1 MQVELN
7 PNSSNNYQCSTPLE
21 LYKEILKHRGLNEKH
36 IQKYIDDI
44 NNKKEH
50 SYNLLD
56 NIHKAV
62 DKLLQHISNNSN
74 IHIIVDS
81 DVDGYTS
88 ACLMYSYLIKDIKY
102 NKVTY
107 SIHKQKKHG
116 ISNDI
121 VLPKDISLL
130 IIPDASSNETEM
142 HKLLHEKGIDIII
155 LDHHNA
161 NLPPDC
167 SLYATIVN
175 NQTCNYPNKTLSGVG
190 IVYKFLQALDEKIYI
205 QGSYK
210 YLDLVALGL
219 IADGMSCL
227 ESETM
232 LYVKEGL
239 NNIQNHLFLSLLNK
253 ISYSTNGIITP
264 LNVAFYVVP
273 IINAII
279 RIGTQEEKELLWN
292 AFCENYQE
300 FEYKKRGSDEVVI
313 ETIYERVARIG
324 TNIKSKQKRMVDK
337 ALSEIE
343 VNIDKNNKVI
353 TADVTNYAQSLT
365 GLIAVKLVNKYKR
378 PAFAFRV
385 SEKNNELYSGSGRNV
400 NNGFI
405 KDLQTF
411 VNNSFLATAEGH
423 SNAFGIKE
431 MCCDSLPLF
440 IDYFNR
446 NTEITQK
453 YIVDFIIDFENLE
466 DNIIYNIQD
475 TKQYYAKGIEE
486 PLVFVKNI
494 TINPFDIE
502 LSDKKLEFVIDEVK
516 FIKFN
521 PNNAD
526 KILLEKEDDFNINVV
541 GKLGIN
547 TWNGVNTLQ
556 MIIDDFEVVDENN
569 D

>member
-7 PNSSNNYQCSTPLE
+7 SNSSNNYQCSTPLE
-21 LYKEILKHRGLNEKH
+21 LYKEILKHRGLNEKD

-121 VLPKDISLL
+121 VLPKDINLL
-130 IIPDASSNETEM
+130 IIPDASSNETEI

-161 NLPPDC
+161 NLPTDC

-300 FEYKKRGSDEVVI
+300 FEYKKRGSDEIVI

-324 TNIKSKQKRMVDK
+324 TNVKSKQKRMVDK

-343 VNIDKNNKVI
+343 VDIDKNNKVI

-385 SEKNNELYSGSGRNV
+385 SEKNNEIYSGSGRNV

-440 IDYFNR
+440 IDYFNK

-466 DNIIYNIQD
+466 DNIIYNMQN

-486 PLVFVKNI
+486 PIVFVKNI

-502 LSDKKLEFVIDEVK
+502 LSDKKLEFVIDGVN

-521 PNNAD
+521 PNNTD
-526 KILLEKEDDFNINVV
+526 KMLLEKEDDFNVNVV

-547 TWNGVNTLQ
+547 TWNGANTLQ
-556 MIIDDFEVVDENN
+556 MIIDDFEVIDENN

>member
-21 LYKEILKHRGLNEKH
+21 LYKEILKHRGLNEKG

-88 ACLMYSYLIKDIKY
+88 ACLMYLYLIKDVKY

-121 VLPKDISLL
+121 VLPKDIDLL

-161 NLPPDC
+161 NLPPDY

-175 NQTCNYPNKTLSGVG
+175 NQTCSYPNKTLSGVG
-190 IVYKFLQALDEKIYI
+190 IVYKFLQALDENIYI

-300 FEYKKRGSDEVVI
+300 FEYKKRGSDEIVI

-324 TNIKSKQKRMVDK
+324 TNVKSKQKRMVDK

-343 VNIDKNNKVI
+343 VDIDKNNKVI

-385 SEKNNELYSGSGRNV
+385 SEKNNEIYSGSGRNV
-400 NNGFI
+400 NNGSI

-440 IDYFNR
+440 IDYFNK

-466 DNIIYNIQD
+466 DNIIYNMQN

-486 PLVFVKNI
+486 PIVFVKNI

-502 LSDKKLEFVIDEVK
+502 LSDKKLEFVIDGVK

-547 TWNGVNTLQ
+547 TWNGVNALQ
-556 MIIDDFEVVDENN
+556 MIVDDFEVIDENN
-569 D
+569 N